1 MIVDFK
7 LLCDTYKEIRKNLKN
22 KNRIYN
28 FEKNKM
34 EYIYYAKYLLEN
46 KLYNGGTYNVFII
59 TKPKVRVIMSMN
71 MIDKLIN
78 HYITKKQYL

>member
-7 LLCDTYKEIRKNLKN
+7 LLCDTYKEIRKNVKN

-34 EYIYYAKYLLEN
+34 EYIYIMQNIYLKIN
-46 KLYNGGTYNVFII
+46 Y
-59 TKPKVRVIMSMN
+59 IMVEHIMF
-71 MIDKLIN
+71 L
-78 HYITKKQYL
+78 